1 MNKNARV
8 LIVDDDDV
16 LLDLMSRRLERLG
29 YNLDRA
35 SNGGE
40 ALEYIQRNHYDLVV
54 TDIYMPIATGL
65 DILESTKEK
74 DPQTQVIVITGG
86 GTIEIALEALEKDAF
101 LYLTKPFDDLMV
113 FDHVVKKALEY
124 RQLKLSGGEAPAPV
138 IVQQPAPVIV
148 QQPEPE
154 KEVDS
159 QELKAAQLATDG
171 SLRILLSLPDAV
183 LLVNESGDVIFANQP
198 ARTLI
203 DKGWNFKSLAPED
216 FRNALLGRRNG
227 TGAIIR
233 VANDPYNMRA
243 IELPEEHGE
252 SSVLFLLHPQSILHS
267 EGGAVVHS
275 EGGGGTGIGHLLK
288 EPLSVFKKGLSW
300 LYHQRLREKEF
311 RVLRAMAAQ
320 VSIMERLQAIEG
332 NSAEGTSGIEM
343 DAGASKDDTGIPLV
357 DGPQ

>member
-54 TDIYMPIATGL
+54 SDIYMPIATGL

-74 DPQTQVIVITGG
+74 DPLTQVIVITGG
-86 GTIEIALEALEKDAF
+86 GTIEIALEALDKDAF
-101 LYLTKPFDDLMV
+101 LYLTKPFDDLKV
-113 FDHVVKKALEY
+113 FDHVVMKALEY
-124 RQLKLSGGEAPAPV
+124 RQLKLSGAEAPAAIAIPDSE
-138 IVQQPAPVIV
+138 PMK
-148 QQPEPE
+148 EPE
-154 KEVDS
+154 EVDV
-159 QELKAAQLATDG
+159 KAATQATDG

-183 LLVNESGDVIFANQP
+183 LLVNEAGDVIFANQP

-216 FRNALLGRRNG
+216 FHAALQGRRNG
-227 TGAIIR
+227 TGATIR
-233 VANDPYNMRA
+233 VADDTYNMRA
-243 IELPEEHGE
+243 IELPEEHG
-252 SSVLFLLHPQSILHS
+252 SSSILFLLHPQPILQS
-267 EGGAVVHS
+267 GIGVGV
-275 EGGGGTGIGHLLK
+275 GIGHLLK
-288 EPLSVFKKGLSW
+288 EPLSVFKKGLAW

-311 RVLRAMAAQ
+311 RVLRAMATQ
-320 VSIMERLQAIEG
+320 VSVMERLQALDGDSSDNLQTLKIER
-332 NSAEGTSGIEM
+332 NSA
-343 DAGASKDDTGIPLV
+343 KDDPSIPLA

>member
-1 MNKNARV
+1 MTKNARV

-40 ALEYIQRNHYDLVV
+40 ALEFVQRNHYDLVV

-74 DPQTQVIVITGG
+74 DPLTQVIVITGG
-86 GTIEIALEALEKDAF
+86 GTIEIALEALDKDAF
-101 LYLTKPFDDLMV
+101 LYLTKPFDDLQV

-124 RQLKLSGGEAPAPV
+124 RQLKLSAGSAPAPE
-138 IVQQPAPVIV
+138 I
-148 QQPEPE
+148 PEPSPVVVPASVIE
-154 KEVDS
+154 PTPVEHEATTARQV
-159 QELKAAQLATDG
+159 TDG

-183 LLVNESGDVIFANQP
+183 MLVNEEGEVIFANQP

-203 DKGWNFKSLAPED
+203 DQGWDFKSLAPGD
-216 FRNALLGRRNG
+216 FQTALRGRRNG
-227 TGAIIR
+227 TGATIR
-233 VANDPYNMRA
+233 VAEETYNMRA
-243 IELPEEHGE
+243 IELPEEHGQ
-252 SSVLFLLHPQSILHS
+252 SSILFLLHPQPIVPSDRSDL
-267 EGGAVVHS
+267 
-275 EGGGGTGIGHLLK
+275 GHFLK
-288 EPLSVFKKGLSW
+288 EPLSVFKRGLAW

-320 VSIMERLQAIEG
+320 VSIMERYQAVNG
-332 NSAEGTSGIEM
+332 NSSEGVNSSNLETMVTSEKV
-343 DAGASKDDTGIPLV
+343 SKLLA

>member
-1 MNKNARV
+1 MSKNARV
-8 LIVDDDDV
+8 LVVDDDDV

-54 TDIYMPIATGL
+54 SDIYMPIATGL

-74 DPQTQVIVITGG
+74 DPLTQVIVITGG

-113 FDHVVKKALEY
+113 FDHVVNKALEY
-124 RQLKLSGGEAPAPV
+124 RQMKLAGGEAPAPV
-138 IVQQPAPVIV
+138 AVEQPQPV
-148 QQPEPE
+148 
-154 KEVDS
+154 KESDD
-159 QELKAAQLATDG
+159 QDLATAKQATDG

-198 ARTLI
+198 ARALI

-216 FRNALLGRRNG
+216 FRTALLGRRNG
-227 TGAIIR
+227 TGATIR
-233 VANDPYNMRA
+233 VADDPYNMRA

-252 SSVLFLLHPQSILHS
+252 SSVLFLLHPQS
-267 EGGAVVHS
+267 VVHIEES
-275 EGGGGTGIGHLLK
+275 SSSKSGGPRIAHLLK
-288 EPLSVFKKGLSW
+288 EPLSVFKKGLAW

-320 VSIMERLQAIEG
+320 VSIMERLQAMEDNAAEIGGMDLDSTTTREG
-332 NSAEGTSGIEM
+332 
-343 DAGASKDDTGIPLV
+343 TGIPLV

>member
-54 TDIYMPIATGL
+54 SDIYMPIATGL

-74 DPQTQVIVITGG
+74 DPLTQVIVITGG

-124 RQLKLSGGEAPAPV
+124 RQMKLSGGEVAAPAV
-138 IVQQPAPVIV
+138 VE
-148 QQPEPE
+148 QPEPV
-154 KEVDS
+154 KEIDD
-159 QELKAAQLATDG
+159 QDLKAAKLATDG

-198 ARTLI
+198 ARALI

-216 FRNALLGRRNG
+216 FRTALLGRRNG

-233 VANDPYNMRA
+233 VGDDPYNMRA

-252 SSVLFLLHPQSILHS
+252 SSVLFLLHPQS
-267 EGGAVVHS
+267 VVHS
-275 EGGGGTGIGHLLK
+275 EEGGGSGIGHLLR

-332 NSAEGTSGIEM
+332 ESAEGTESIGM
-343 DAGASKDDTGIPLV
+343 DSTPAMEDSGIPLV

>member
-1 MNKNARV
+1 MTKNARV

-40 ALEYIQRNHYDLVV
+40 ALEFVQRNHYDLVV

-74 DPQTQVIVITGG
+74 DPLTQVIVITGG
-86 GTIEIALEALEKDAF
+86 GTIEIALEALDKDAF
-101 LYLTKPFDDLMV
+101 LYLTKPFDDLQV

-124 RQLKLSGGEAPAPV
+124 RQLKLSAGSAPV
-138 IVQQPAPVIV
+138 PEI
-148 QQPEPE
+148 PEPSPVVVPASVIE
-154 KEVDS
+154 PTPVEPEATTARKV
-159 QELKAAQLATDG
+159 TDG

-183 LLVNESGDVIFANQP
+183 MLVNEEGEVIFANQP

-203 DKGWNFKSLAPED
+203 DKGWDFKSLAPGD
-216 FRNALLGRRNG
+216 FQTALRGRRNG
-227 TGAIIR
+227 TGATIR
-233 VANDPYNMRA
+233 VAEETYNMRA
-243 IELPEEHGE
+243 LELPEEHGQ
-252 SSVLFLLHPQSILHS
+252 SSILFLLHPQPIVRSDF
-267 EGGAVVHS
+267 
-275 EGGGGTGIGHLLK
+275 GHFLK
-288 EPLSVFKKGLSW
+288 EPLSVFKRGLAW

-320 VSIMERLQAIEG
+320 VSIMERYQAVNG
-332 NSAEGTSGIEM
+332 NSSEGVNSSNLETMVTTEKV
-343 DAGASKDDTGIPLV
+343 SKLLA

>member
-54 TDIYMPIATGL
+54 SDIYMPIATGL

-74 DPQTQVIVITGG
+74 DPLTQVIVITGG

-113 FDHVVKKALEY
+113 FDHVVQKALEY
-124 RQLKLSGGEAPAPV
+124 RQLKLSGGEVAAPV
-138 IVQQPAPVIV
+138 VAAPVAV
-148 QQPEPE
+148 EQPEPVKETSE
-154 KEVDS
+154 KD
-159 QELKAAQLATDG
+159 LDAATVATDG

-198 ARTLI
+198 ARALI

-216 FRNALLGRRNG
+216 FRTALLGRRNG

-233 VANDPYNMRA
+233 VADDPYNMRA

-252 SSVLFLLHPQSILHS
+252 SSVLFLLHPQS
-267 EGGAVVHS
+267 VVHS
-275 EGGGGTGIGHLLK
+275 EGSGGGGGFEIGHLLK

-320 VSIMERLQAIEG
+320 VSIMERLQTMEG
-332 NSAEGTSGIEM
+332 NTVEGTAGIKLDET
-343 DAGASKDDTGIPLV
+343 GSKEDSGIPLV

>member
-54 TDIYMPIATGL
+54 SDIYMPIATGL

-74 DPQTQVIVITGG
+74 DPLTQVIVITGG
-86 GTIEIALEALEKDAF
+86 GTIEIALEALDKDAF
-101 LYLTKPFDDLMV
+101 LYLTKPFDDLKV
-113 FDHVVKKALEY
+113 FDHVVMKALEY
-124 RQLKLSGGEAPAPV
+124 RQLRLSGAEAPVP
-138 IVQQPAPVIV
+138 IPI
-148 QQPEPE
+148 PEPE
-154 KEVDS
+154 VVAEAEEVDVKEAT
-159 QELKAAQLATDG
+159 QATDG

-183 LLVNESGDVIFANQP
+183 LLVNEEGDVIFANQP

-203 DKGWNFKSLAPED
+203 DKGWNFKSVAPED
-216 FRNALLGRRNG
+216 YHAALQGRRNG
-227 TGAIIR
+227 TGATIR
-233 VANDPYNMRA
+233 VAEDTYNMRA
-243 IELPEEHGE
+243 IELPEEHGA
-252 SSVLFLLHPQSILHS
+252 SSVLFLLHPQPILKS
-267 EGGAVVHS
+267 ENGA
-275 EGGGGTGIGHLLK
+275 GIGIGHLIK
-288 EPLSVFKKGLSW
+288 EPLSIFKKGLAW

-311 RVLRAMAAQ
+311 RVLRAMASQ
-320 VSIMERLQAIEG
+320 VSIMERLQTLDSKSSQSLETLRID
-332 NSAEGTSGIEM
+332 TS
-343 DAGASKDDTGIPLV
+343 STKDDHGIPLA

>member
-54 TDIYMPIATGL
+54 SDIYMPIATGL

-74 DPQTQVIVITGG
+74 DPLTQVIVITGG

-101 LYLTKPFDDLMV
+101 LYLTKPFDDLKV
-113 FDHVVKKALEY
+113 FDHVVMKALEY
-124 RQLKLSGGEAPAPV
+124 RQLKLSEAEAPTP
-138 IVQQPAPVIV
+138 ITI
-148 QQPEPE
+148 PEPE
-154 KEVDS
+154 PVKEPEEVDV
-159 QELKAAQLATDG
+159 KAATQAADG

-183 LLVNESGDVIFANQP
+183 LLVNEAGDVIFANQP

-203 DKGWNFKSLAPED
+203 DKGWNFKSLAPDD
-216 FRNALLGRRNG
+216 FHAALQGRRNG
-227 TGAIIR
+227 TGATIR
-233 VANDPYNMRA
+233 VADDTYIMRA
-243 IELPEEHGE
+243 IELPEEHAE
-252 SSVLFLLHPQSILHS
+252 SSILFLLHPQPILQS
-267 EGGAVVHS
+267 DTGVGV
-275 EGGGGTGIGHLLK
+275 GIGHLIK
-288 EPLSVFKKGLSW
+288 EPLSVFKKGLAW

-311 RVLRAMAAQ
+311 RVLRAMATQ
-320 VSIMERLQAIEG
+320 VSVMERLQALNGDSSDNLKTLRIERT
-332 NSAEGTSGIEM
+332 SA
-343 DAGASKDDTGIPLV
+343 KDDPGIPLA

>member
-1 MNKNARV
+1 MSKNARV

-40 ALEYIQRNHYDLVV
+40 ALEYIQRNQYDLVV

-74 DPQTQVIVITGG
+74 DPLTQVIVITGG
-86 GTIEIALEALEKDAF
+86 GTIEIALEALDKDAF
-101 LYLTKPFDDLMV
+101 LYLTKPFDDLKV
-113 FDHVVKKALEY
+113 FDHVVMKALDY
-124 RQLKLSGGEAPAPV
+124 RKLKLSGGEVPPQFVEAPAPV
-138 IVQQPAPVIV
+138 VEA
-148 QQPEPE
+148 QPEPV
-154 KEVDS
+154 KEPAD
-159 QELKAAQLATDG
+159 QNLDAAKQATDG

-216 FRNALLGRRNG
+216 FRTALLGRRNG
-227 TGAIIR
+227 TGAIIQ
-233 VANDPYNMRA
+233 VADDSYNMRA

-252 SSVLFLLHPQSILHS
+252 SSVLFLLHPQSI
-267 EGGAVVHS
+267 VHS
-275 EGGGGTGIGHLLK
+275 EVGGGSAIGHLLK
-288 EPLSVFKKGLSW
+288 EPLSVFKKGLAW

-320 VSIMERLQAIEG
+320 VSIMERLQAMEG
-332 NSAEGTSGIEM
+332 DATGSGRLDTLASTSRE
-343 DAGASKDDTGIPLV
+343 DAGIPLV